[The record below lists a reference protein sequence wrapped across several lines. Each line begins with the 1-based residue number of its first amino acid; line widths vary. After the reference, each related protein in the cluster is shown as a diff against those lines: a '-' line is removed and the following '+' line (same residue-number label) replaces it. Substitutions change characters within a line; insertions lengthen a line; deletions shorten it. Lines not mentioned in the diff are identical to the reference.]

1 MSYNGMF
8 SDIFL
13 KLAARLEKK
22 SSYAQG
28 KGYGAGTIKMENGL
42 VHKLL
47 KNKPLLAVDIGGN
60 VGEYSAELRRRN
72 PDLEI
77 HVFEPSSVNIE
88 KLIQRF
94 GGDQW
99 IHVIPHALSDKADSA
114 VLYSNVAGSGLGS
127 LTQRRLDHFNI
138 EFDVKETVKTIRF
151 EDYWR
156 DSLGCRTLD
165 IVKIDI
171 EGHELTA
178 LNGFGD
184 AINNTR
190 VLQFEFG
197 GCNIDTRTYFQDF
210 WYYFKDKG
218 FHLYRITPHGLQ
230 RVERYTEADE
240 FFSTT
245 NYIAVNN
252 KL

>member
-1 MSYNGMF
+1 MIYDSFF
-8 SDIFL
+8 SQMIL
-13 KLAARLEKK
+13 RLASRLEAKCA
-22 SSYAQG
+22 YAQG
-28 KGYGAGTIKMENGL
+28 KGYGAGTIVAENKF
-42 VHKLL
+42 VHRLL
-47 KNKPLLAVDIGGN
+47 AGDPCLAVDIGGN

-72 PDLEI
+72 PNLEI

-88 KLIQRF
+88 KLTQRF
-94 GGDQW
+94 GGDQR

-138 EFDVKETVKTIRF
+138 DFDVKETVKTIRF

-230 RVERYTEADE
+230 RIERYTEADE

-252 KL
+252 RS